1 MLIGSR
7 CPKEIRLCPGCKHQ
21 VVALVFLSLCSFS
34 GSRLEINRDHF
45 AQLYI
50 HVGMALEDAAQRKR
64 RIARRQY
71 GGRHLAELTPGT
83 PNTLYLH
90 HPGLANRM
98 RSPTMQSHSCCAIA

>member
-71 GGRHLAELTPGT
+71 GGRHLVEQRVELLIVILIYERES
-83 PNTLYLH
+83 NIIWH
-90 HPGLANRM
+90 
-98 RSPTMQSHSCCAIA
+98 